1 MTLKSLAGSSAM
13 RLMLLLLLACCV
25 LGCGGGEHHEDDEED
40 HHIPPHRPANLSAA
54 VSQLEERPAALLK
67 AIESKDSSAETLF
80 SELRDIVRWVPE
92 IAADSDMTKQPWDEV
107 HAAALKLE
115 QLLPAQVT
123 GFAALKAGS
132 TQDAE
137 WRRLVAELRKH
148 APEEGRNG
156 DGTNGTDGTDD
167 K

>member
-1 MTLKSLAGSSAM
+1 LALSVCGCGSS
-13 RLMLLLLLACCV
+13 
-25 LGCGGGEHHEDDEED
+25 EHHADDEED

-54 VSQLEERPAALLK
+54 VTQLEERPAALLK
-67 AIESKDSSAETLF
+67 AVESKDPNAEKLF

-115 QLLPAQVT
+115 ELLPEQAT
-123 GFAALKAGS
+123 GFAELKAGS
-132 TQDAE
+132 SKEVE

-148 APEEGRNG
+148 APMEAREGQRDG
-156 DGTNGTDGTDD
+156 DGADE
-167 K
+167 